1 MKPRLITLGDLDHL
15 DGLRVVPFASSPEI
29 VGEPEKGPCEGIVRG
44 SSSPFRSGE
53 EYQEE
58 ST

>member
-1 MKPRLITLGDLDHL
+1 MKPRLITLGDRDYL

-29 VGEPEKGPCEGIVRG
+29 VGEAEEGPCECIVHG

-53 EYQEE
+53 EHQEE

>member
-1 MKPRLITLGDLDHL
+1 MKPRLITLGDRDHL
-15 DGLRVVPFASSPEI
+15 DGLRVVPSPEI
-29 VGEPEKGPCEGIVRG
+29 VGEAEEGPCECIVRG

-53 EYQEE
+53 EHQEE